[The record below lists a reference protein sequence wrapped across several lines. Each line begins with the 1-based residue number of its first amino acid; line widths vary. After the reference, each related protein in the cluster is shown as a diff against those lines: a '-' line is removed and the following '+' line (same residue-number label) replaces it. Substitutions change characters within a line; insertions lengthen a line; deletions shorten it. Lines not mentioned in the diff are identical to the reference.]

1 VRREDVVSLRDKVQ
15 AVVDTSVREESVY
28 VTAHLMDGRS
38 VKVHVEHAI
47 GSLQK
52 PMTDADLEGKFHDLS
67 DPILGADRVN
77 AILKSCWNLG
87 QAPDLKGLLALL
99 KP

>member
-1 VRREDVVSLRDKVQ
+1 
-15 AVVDTSVREESVY
+15 
-28 VTAHLMDGRS
+28 
-38 VKVHVEHAI
+38 
-47 GSLQK
+47 
-52 PMTDADLEGKFHDLS
+52 MTDADLEGKFRDLS